1 MWSKNLLGLANGVNP
16 SFAINGNKGALED
29 KSPQR
34 TPSVIKKTENASRT
48 MLMDVKG
55 KTWDDKL
62 LGTFKIQKHWLPEIR
77 TDNYGFIRGVPV
89 KAVMGDQHSS
99 FHAHSTSVKCT
110 YGTGTF
116 LLVDTGREI
125 CPLEDLICTVACDD
139 KYAIEAPMNVGGS
152 LLNWLASLLGV
163 DQKELLVMAE
173 KGSEDVVFVPS
184 NPMAP
189 IWKPCQGSFSGLT
202 LGATREDLARAVLKS
217 IAIFVALSLERLEP
231 YFDKSGRTFDRLI
244 VDGGLAH
251 SDLLMQMQADALERA
266 IYRPRFLEYTA
277 LGIAMMCNKEE
288 KPVVDTEFDIFIPN
302 PSSSMQRD
310 LLRTKSLLD
319 CNS

>member
-1 MWSKNLLGLANGVNP
+1 
-16 SFAINGNKGALED
+16 
-29 KSPQR
+29 
-34 TPSVIKKTENASRT
+34 
-48 MLMDVKG
+48 
-55 KTWDDKL
+55 
-62 LGTFKIQKHWLPEIR
+62 
-77 TDNYGFIRGVPV
+77 
-89 KAVMGDQHSS
+89 MGDQHSS
-99 FHAHSTSVKCT
+99 FYAHSTSAKCT

-116 LLVDTGREI
+116 LFVDTGREI
-125 CPLEDLICTVACDD
+125 CSLEDLICTVAYDD

-152 LLNWLASLLGV
+152 LLDWLASLLGV

-189 IWKPCQGSFSGLT
+189 IWKPCLGSFNGLT
-202 LGATREDLARAVLKS
+202 LGTTREDLVRAVLKS
-217 IAIFVALSLERLEP
+217 IAIFVALSLERLES

-251 SDLLMQMQADALERA
+251 SDLLMQMQADALGRP

-277 LGIAMMCNKEE
+277 FGIAMMCNKGK

-302 PSSSMQRD
+302 LSSSMQRD
-310 LLRTKSLLD
+310 LLRTKSLLN
-319 CNS
+319 CSS